1 MLLLYT
7 FLVGVF
13 STLWSYSNFRK
24 CFFAVASNLT
34 EIEQKTLSR
43 RSSGFVLGTCANL
56 RLNLGRC
63 ALFWLL
69 PLPACLPEDP
79 HEYSFDAKKIRHH
92 HDVERTMAQYRDHKR
107 EQEEKYRQEELKLRD
122 DELDETGGTDDEEDE
137 FLDIESGRREEKK
150 KGTGTKTLKDKT
162 GKKTKQAEKAGK
174 AGKKDACCSGSKGC
188 T

>member
-7 FLVGVF
+7 FLVGIF

-43 RSSGFVLGTCANL
+43 RSSAFVKGTCENL

-63 ALFWLL
+63 SLFWLL

-79 HEYSFDAKKIRHH
+79 HEYSFEAKNIRHH
-92 HDVERTMAQYRDHKR
+92 HDVERTMAQYRDYKR
-107 EQEEKYRQEELKLRD
+107 EQEEKYV
-122 DELDETGGTDDEEDE
+122 
-137 FLDIESGRREEKK
+137 
-150 KGTGTKTLKDKT
+150 
-162 GKKTKQAEKAGK
+162 
-174 AGKKDACCSGSKGC
+174 
-188 T
+188 